1 MILINLSGE
10 HPDLPLEEVEALYEA
25 YGKKPD
31 IILKDGR
38 LLLVK
43 NGLEKSALARLAL
56 THEFYEVAELADGA
70 SLDEVLLGLKVKK
83 PESFRVRC
91 LGFDYNAGEERRA
104 GGVLFDAWAAKGWKP
119 RVKMEKPELEIYII
133 KVKDKVAI
141 SFEKNETGDFKK
153 RDPNK
158 RPFFHPLALNPKLAR
173 LFLNLARLKT
183 GDRVLDPFCGSGSVL
198 IEATLMGLDAT
209 GGDRD
214 HNMLWGCAKNMA
226 FYGVNAE
233 TFGGDATDIKLRKLD
248 AIVTDPPYA
257 RSSKVFSKDL
267 QTLYDAFLK
276 SAFRALKPGGHLVL
290 AVPTEAK
297 LNYKQAGFE
306 KRSDHKYYVHRS
318 LTRRIY
324 ILRRAK

>member
-31 IILKDGR
+31 IILRGGR

-43 NGLEKSALARLAL
+43 NDLEKSALARLAL
-56 THEFYEVAELADGA
+56 THEFYEVAELADA
-70 SLDEVLLGLKVKK
+70 ARLDEVLLGLKVKK
-83 PESFRVRC
+83 PESYRVRC

-104 GGVLFDAWAAKGWKP
+104 GGVLFDAWQERGWKP
-119 RVKMEKPELEIYII
+119 RVKMEKPALEIYLI
-133 KVKDKVAI
+133 KVGDKVAI
-141 SFEKNETGDFKK
+141 SFGKNETDDFRK
-153 RDPNK
+153 RDTNK

-173 LFLNLARLKT
+173 LFLNLARLRE
-183 GDRVLDPFCGSGSVL
+183 GDKVLDPFCGSGSIL
-198 IEATLMGLDAT
+198 IEATLMGMEAI

-226 FYGVNAE
+226 FYGVKAE
-233 TFGGDATDIKLRKLD
+233 TFGGDATDIKLKKLD

-257 RSSKVFSKDL
+257 KSSKVFSKDL
-267 QTLYDAFLK
+267 QTLYDGFLK
-276 SAFRALKPGGHLVL
+276 SAFKAIKPGGHLVL

-297 LNYKQAGFE
+297 LNYGPAGFE
-306 KRSDHKYYVHRS
+306 KRGDYKYYVHRS

-324 ILRRAK
+324 ILRRPK